1 MDKIIAAMVALL
13 IFPVSF
19 STRTG
24 TNFFHVSH
32 GLVFSFVTFSLMNDH
47 PQNWMNGGPS
57 SSFHSREKP
66 QQYETINAENDVLV
80 EPFLSRQLPPPVPNY
95 HSKCVLLSATFEGH
109 LPAMNNRR
117 SRHQHQILHFFDTRF
132 LKIGKSMFTI
142 RHEIKFKL
150 KHGQM
155 TMT

>member
-47 PQNWMNGGPS
+47 PQNWMNGVD
-57 SSFHSREKP
+57 H
-66 QQYETINAENDVLV
+66 
-80 EPFLSRQLPPPVPNY
+80 
-95 HSKCVLLSATFEGH
+95 H
-109 LPAMNNRR
+109 LPSIR
-117 SRHQHQILHFFDTRF
+117 
-132 LKIGKSMFTI
+132 GKNHSSMKPSTP
-142 RHEIKFKL
+142 K
-150 KHGQM
+150 M
-155 TMT
+155 MS